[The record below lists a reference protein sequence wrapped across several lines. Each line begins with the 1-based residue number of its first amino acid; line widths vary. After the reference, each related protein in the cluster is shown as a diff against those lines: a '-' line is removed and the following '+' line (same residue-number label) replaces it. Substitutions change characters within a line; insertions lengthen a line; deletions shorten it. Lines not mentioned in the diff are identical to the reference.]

1 MDWCVGPP
9 LRTVFERLLNS
20 NEPELIEKAHA
31 THANHYAR
39 DGVFKAR
46 VFDGVI
52 EMFGRLYERDL
63 RLFVVTSRLALTAQ
77 RMVRTLVSTSSF
89 IVQLVLNRKAALPK
103 RPGRSL
109 SRYVARIC
117 LWPRALWSAT
127 ASMI

>member
-1 MDWCVGPP
+1 LDSLRHAVFAAGIEPPSPAEMDWCVGPP

-31 THANHYAR
+31 TYANHYAR

-46 VFDGVI
+46 VFDSVI

-77 RMVRTLVSTSSF
+77 RMVRTLD
-89 IVQLVLNRKAALPK
+89 LN
-103 RPGRSL
+103 
-109 SRYVARIC
+109 
-117 LWPRALWSAT
+117 
-127 ASMI
+127 